1 MKRYNFKKIIFS
13 SIIMLIAIL
22 LSFDNFTS
30 IVYAASDETLAMNQA
45 PDGVPVGSYFSILN
59 PTRPG
64 IADSNYPYMHNSAT
78 IDSGNPDIV
87 VLAKGATRDNATV
100 QDGVYGGAW
109 SDPSKDNYL
118 DISKKQ
124 TISVWLYFGSGNGTN
139 SLVNGQG
146 MALVLQ
152 NDPRKNS
159 SGQSQALGAGYQ
171 GMGVLGYDRSIV
183 NYKYSNLGL
192 TRSYSP
198 VLPESSYVAGTA
210 IQNSVSLDFDA
221 VRNDTVSLSGLANNG
236 PINFYKTTPNY
247 NIWGNATGY
256 FEYTLNGFDTVNTA
270 DSFGNNISKSFPGY
284 SDLIANRP
292 LTQNALRLGNNG
304 GNGYGVIAMTYPGN
318 ALTYGQSPL
327 NVNSKNDYNY
337 FTNAKSTAAVQVY
350 AKSADLVDASD
361 NTGNPI
367 YWHHVTFTWNP
378 ARNADGTPT
387 SDGMPVSGGTPAS
400 INYKFND
407 KLLDGS
413 TNSNNISDY
422 PKVEDTIPVD
432 PTQFNLTNGNTKV
445 YWGLTGSN
453 TTDPGVYS
461 KMAIFESIPALATAQ
476 VTSKIIDKSLSNQVI
491 TDEDKTT
498 TVPNRTVLNND
509 ILDFNYNLKF
519 DAESSR
525 QNWNN
530 IMSEIELPTANVDF
544 TGSGVIT
551 YHTDDGT
558 TETQTIPLDWSTET
572 PNEIKHK
579 LAYSLGT
586 YLDSTNNPKQFTSA
600 DIDFTGTANN
610 KTSLP
615 ITVDPE
621 PATFT
626 GDNAIETSS
635 SPKFIISNTSGSNQL
650 LQLKVSDNLAFQD
663 INYKATQNLIQRK
676 TPFTLSVTS
685 LKAPWSLQAS
695 TKGLFL
701 NGNGTKFNG
710 NLVYKTNS
718 TTTPITLSEVLQPIA
733 TDDSEY
739 ETATTSDISGNW
751 SNDSGLLLQ
760 PTSPDNT
767 AGQYSGTITW
777 SLNNT
782 LN

>member
-663 INYKATQNLIQRK
+663 INYKATQK
-676 TPFTLSVTS
+676 PH
-685 LKAPWSLQAS
+685 S
-695 TKGLFL
+695 T
-701 NGNGTKFNG
+701 
-710 NLVYKTNS
+710 
-718 TTTPITLSEVLQPIA
+718 
-733 TDDSEY
+733 
-739 ETATTSDISGNW
+739 
-751 SNDSGLLLQ
+751 
-760 PTSPDNT
+760 
-767 AGQYSGTITW
+767 
-777 SLNNT
+777 
-782 LN
+782 